1 MKMHIDH
8 VQAEL
13 QRAGLHVSRRDLMR
27 LAMAGGAAA
36 ALGAPFMTRREALA
50 QEEPVVGGVWR
61 MALTANPTAYPITA
75 PGAIVDILVNK
86 TMYNNLVKYQ
96 LTEGVIEVVP
106 DLAESWE
113 ANADLTQYTF
123 TLRSDV
129 TWHDGEPLT
138 ADDVK
143 FTFDSVLD
151 PEVTA
156 RFSGPISSVE
166 SVEVVDPQT
175 VVFNLKSSFAPLPVM
190 LGYNQA
196 IVPKHLLEGQDLNQP
211 TEFLAAPV
219 GSGPFKFGTAQQGS
233 YLEVVANEDYFLGR
247 PNLDRI
253 IFQVITDGN
262 ARVAQL
268 KSGDIDFTVIDPPQI
283 DSVSNDANLKIVE
296 AQQVNYYF
304 LAFNHSVERLQNPA
318 VRQAL
323 TLALNRQA
331 IVDTVLKGYG
341 QVATGPIHPT
351 LGDYYNPDVTTYG
364 YDQDRAKQL
373 LAEAGWTAGDDGI
386 LVNEAGERFTILL
399 NGPKGFPVL
408 EQLLTYA
415 QQEYT
420 NLGIEVTLVDPSDVI
435 SLPSTVAQ
443 GDRQIPRELLSHII
457 HQRMDEIFNLVQQ
470 EITNAG
476 YANRLSGGMVMT
488 GGAAAVAGIAELA
501 ADVFGM
507 GVRVGVPSENIG
519 GLSDS
524 VEAPRFATVVG
535 LAIYGGNRAAGGNAG
550 MIRRRQIGGAG
561 LERVAGRFKTWFQ
574 DFF

>member
-420 NLGIEVTLVDPSDVI
+420 NLGIEVTLEIDEWTVHLDKYHTLQYDMLSNWWITPPDPDLYDHYYSESPSNWWAYKNPELDTMLIAAREEPDREARVQQYRDI
-435 SLPSTVAQ
+435 QALLAEDLPVVY
-443 GDRQIPRELLSHII
+443 LYY
-457 HQRMDEIFNLVQQ
+457 QQ
-470 EITNAG
+470 EIQVMSQRTMGLPEMG
-476 YANRLSGGMVMT
+476 YRDALSWANEMWV
-488 GGAAAVAGIAELA
+488 
-501 ADVFGM
+501 
-507 GVRVGVPSENIG
+507 SE
-519 GLSDS
+519 
-524 VEAPRFATVVG
+524 
-535 LAIYGGNRAAGGNAG
+535 
-550 MIRRRQIGGAG
+550 
-561 LERVAGRFKTWFQ
+561 
-574 DFF
+574 

>member
-1 MKMHIDH
+1 
-8 VQAEL
+8 
-13 QRAGLHVSRRDLMR
+13 
-27 LAMAGGAAA
+27 
-36 ALGAPFMTRREALA
+36 
-50 QEEPVVGGVWR
+50 
-61 MALTANPTAYPITA
+61 
-75 PGAIVDILVNK
+75 
-86 TMYNNLVKYQ
+86 MYNNLVKYQ

-129 TWHDGEPLT
+129 TWHDGEPFT

-143 FTFDSVLD
+143 FTFDAVLD

-175 VVFNLKSSFAPLPVM
+175 VVFNLKTSFAPLPVM

-211 TEFLAAPV
+211 ADFLAAPV

-283 DSVSNDANLKIVE
+283 DSVSDDANLKVVE

-304 LAFNHSVERLQNPA
+304 FAFNHSVERLQDPA

-351 LGDYYNPDVTTYG
+351 LGDFYNPDVTTYE
-364 YDQDRAKQL
+364 YDQERAKEL
-373 LAEAGWTAGDDGI
+373 LAGAGWTAGEDGI

-399 NGPKGFPVL
+399 NGPNAYPVL

-420 NLGIEVTLVDPSDVI
+420 NLGIEVNLQLDEWTVHLDKYHNLQYDMLCNWWITPPDPDLYDHYYSESPSNWWAYKNPELDKMLIAAREEPDREARVQQYKDI
-435 SLPSTVAQ
+435 QALLAEELPVVY
-443 GDRQIPRELLSHII
+443 LY
-457 HQRMDEIFNLVQQ
+457 FQQ
-470 EITNAG
+470 EIQVMSQRTMGLPEMG
-476 YANRLSGGMVMT
+476 YRDALSWANEMWV
-488 GGAAAVAGIAELA
+488 
-501 ADVFGM
+501 
-507 GVRVGVPSENIG
+507 SE
-519 GLSDS
+519 
-524 VEAPRFATVVG
+524 
-535 LAIYGGNRAAGGNAG
+535 
-550 MIRRRQIGGAG
+550 
-561 LERVAGRFKTWFQ
+561 
-574 DFF
+574 

>member
-262 ARVAQL
+262 ARVA
-268 KSGDIDFTVIDPPQI
+268 FTGVAAAGAGHVGEV
-283 DSVSNDANLKIVE
+283 DSLRLVE
-296 AQQVNYYF
+296 ALVLLHQQRRDLDDR
-304 LAFNHSVERLQNPA
+304 LAPAGHGDLVEAGGLLGPA
-318 VRQAL
+318 GGGQCGEGG
-323 TLALNRQA
+323 
-331 IVDTVLKGYG
+331 D
-341 QVATGPIHPT
+341 QVAAGEIH
-351 LGDYYNPDVTTYG
+351 GEG
-364 YDQDRAKQL
+364 SFRKHGCR
-373 LAEAGWTAGDDGI
+373 EAGASAPGRRWPGTRTCPARRS
-386 LVNEAGERFTILL
+386 APARRT
-399 NGPKGFPVL
+399 
-408 EQLLTYA
+408 
-415 QQEYT
+415 
-420 NLGIEVTLVDPSDVI
+420 S
-435 SLPSTVAQ
+435 
-443 GDRQIPRELLSHII
+443 
-457 HQRMDEIFNLVQQ
+457 
-470 EITNAG
+470 
-476 YANRLSGGMVMT
+476 
-488 GGAAAVAGIAELA
+488 AA
-501 ADVFGM
+501 
-507 GVRVGVPSENIG
+507 P
-519 GLSDS
+519 
-524 VEAPRFATVVG
+524 
-535 LAIYGGNRAAGGNAG
+535 
-550 MIRRRQIGGAG
+550 
-561 LERVAGRFKTWFQ
+561 
-574 DFF
+574 

>member
-1 MKMHIDH
+1 MKMEIQD
-8 VQAEL
+8 VQANLE
-13 QRAGLHVSRRDLMR
+13 RTGVHVSRRDLMR
-27 LAMAGGAAA
+27 LAMAGGTAV
-36 ALGAPFMTRREALA
+36 ALGAPLLTRQEALA

-106 DLAESWE
+106 DLAESWK

-123 TLRSDV
+123 KLRSDV

-143 FTFDSVLD
+143 FTIDSVLN

-211 TEFLAAPV
+211 TDFLAAPV

-253 IFQVITDGN
+253 VFQVITDGN

-283 DSVSNDANLKIVE
+283 DSVSNDANLKVVE

-304 LAFNHSVERLQNPA
+304 LAFNHSVDRLQDPA

-323 TLALNRQA
+323 TLALDRQA

-341 QVATGPIHPT
+341 EVATGPIHPT
-351 LGDYYNPDVTTYG
+351 LGDFYNPDVTTYE
-364 YDQDRAKQL
+364 YDQEQAKEL
-373 LAEAGWTAGDDGI
+373 LAGAGWTAGDDGI

-399 NGPKGFPVL
+399 NGPNGFPVL

-420 NLGIEVTLVDPSDVI
+420 NLGIEVTLEIDEWTVHLDKYHNLQYDMLCNWWITPPDPDLYDHYYSESPSNWWAYKNPELDKMLITAREEADLDARVQQYKDI
-435 SLPSTVAQ
+435 QALLAEDLPVVY
-443 GDRQIPRELLSHII
+443 LYY
-457 HQRMDEIFNLVQQ
+457 QQ
-470 EITNAG
+470 EIQVMSQRTMGLPEMG
-476 YANRLSGGMVMT
+476 YRDALSWANEMWVT
-488 GGAAAVAGIAELA
+488 E
-501 ADVFGM
+501 
-507 GVRVGVPSENIG
+507 
-519 GLSDS
+519 
-524 VEAPRFATVVG
+524 
-535 LAIYGGNRAAGGNAG
+535 
-550 MIRRRQIGGAG
+550 
-561 LERVAGRFKTWFQ
+561 
-574 DFF
+574 

>member
-1 MKMHIDH
+1 MKMEIQD
-8 VQAEL
+8 VQANLE
-13 QRAGLHVSRRDLMR
+13 RAGVHVSRRDLMR
-27 LAMAGGAAA
+27 LAMAGGTAV
-36 ALGAPFMTRREALA
+36 ALGTPFLTRQEALA
-50 QEEPVVGGVWR
+50 QEKPVVGGVWR

-96 LTEGVIEVVP
+96 LTEGAIEVVP

-123 TLRSDV
+123 KLRSDV
-129 TWHDGEPLT
+129 TWHDGKPLT

-143 FTFDSVLD
+143 FTIDAVLD

-175 VVFNLKSSFAPLPVM
+175 VVFNLNSSFAPLPVM

-211 TEFLAAPV
+211 ADFLAAPV
-219 GSGPFKFGTAQQGS
+219 GSGAFKFGTAQQGS

-283 DSVSNDANLKIVE
+283 DSVSGDANLKVVE

-323 TLALNRQA
+323 TLALDRQA

-351 LGDYYNPDVTTYG
+351 LGDFYNPNVTTYE
-364 YDQDRAKQL
+364 YDQERAKEL
-373 LAEAGWTAGDDGI
+373 LAQAGWTAGDDGI

-399 NGPKGFPVL
+399 NGPNAYPVL

-420 NLGIEVTLVDPSDVI
+420 NLGIEVTMELDEWTVHLDKYHNLQYDMLCNWWITPPDPDLYDHYYSKSPSNWWAYKNPELDKMLIAAREEPDRKARVQQYHEI
-435 SLPSTVAQ
+435 QALLAEELPVVY
-443 GDRQIPRELLSHII
+443 LYY
-457 HQRMDEIFNLVQQ
+457 QQ
-470 EITNAG
+470 EIQ
-476 YANRLSGGMVMT
+476 VMSKRT
-488 GGAAAVAGIAELA
+488 MGLP
-501 ADVFGM
+501 GM
-507 GVRVGVPSENIG
+507 GYRDA
-519 GLSDS
+519 LSWANEMW
-524 VEAPRFATVVG
+524 VTE
-535 LAIYGGNRAAGGNAG
+535 
-550 MIRRRQIGGAG
+550 
-561 LERVAGRFKTWFQ
+561 
-574 DFF
+574 

>member
-1 MKMHIDH
+1 MKMHIDQ
-8 VQAEL
+8 VQAEF
-13 QRAGLHVSRRDLMR
+13 QRAGVHVSRRDLMR
-27 LAMAGGAAA
+27 LAMAGGATAV
-36 ALGAPFMTRREALA
+36 LGTPFMTRQEALA

-123 TLRSDV
+123 KLRSDV

-143 FTFDSVLD
+143 FTFDAVLD

-175 VVFNLKSSFAPLPVM
+175 VVFNLKSPFAPLPVM

-196 IVPKHLLEGQDLNQP
+196 IVPKHLLDGQDLNQP

-219 GSGPFKFGTAQQGS
+219 GSGPFKFGEAQQGS

-253 IFQVITDGN
+253 VFQVITDGN

-296 AQQVNYYF
+296 AQQANYYF

-318 VRQAL
+318 VRRAL

-351 LGDYYNPDVTTYG
+351 LGDFYNPDVTTYE
-364 YDQDRAKQL
+364 YDPDRAKEL
-373 LAEAGWTAGDDGI
+373 LAEAGWTAGDGGT

-399 NGPKGFPVL
+399 NGPQGFPVL
-408 EQLLTYA
+408 EQLLTYV
-415 QQEYT
+415 QQEYS
-420 NLGIEVTLVDPSDVI
+420 NLGIEVTLEIDEWTVHLDKYHTLQYDMLSNWWITPPDPDLYDHYYSESPSNWWAYKNPELDEMLIVAREEPDREARVQQYREI
-435 SLPSTVAQ
+435 QALLAEELPVVY
-443 GDRQIPRELLSHII
+443 LYY
-457 HQRMDEIFNLVQQ
+457 QQ
-470 EITNAG
+470 EIQVMSQRTMGLPEMG
-476 YANRLSGGMVMT
+476 YRDALSWANEMWV
-488 GGAAAVAGIAELA
+488 
-501 ADVFGM
+501 
-507 GVRVGVPSENIG
+507 SE
-519 GLSDS
+519 
-524 VEAPRFATVVG
+524 
-535 LAIYGGNRAAGGNAG
+535 
-550 MIRRRQIGGAG
+550 
-561 LERVAGRFKTWFQ
+561 
-574 DFF
+574 